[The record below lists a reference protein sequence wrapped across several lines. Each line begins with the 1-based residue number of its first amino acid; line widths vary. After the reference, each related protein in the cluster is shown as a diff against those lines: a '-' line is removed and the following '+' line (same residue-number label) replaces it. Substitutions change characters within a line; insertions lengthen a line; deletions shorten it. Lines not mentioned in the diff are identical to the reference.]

1 MTDVLLENLPIL
13 AASPVTCLCLVV
25 WYEIQQIKKTL
36 SKIGERLAAL
46 EAIQND
52 R

>member
-1 MTDVLLENLPIL
+1 MTEILIENLPII

-36 SKIGERLAAL
+36 STIGERLAAL
-46 EAIQND
+46 EAIQA
-52 R
+52 